1 MKKLYFTLT
10 CIFVFLFS
18 FSQSGL
24 RIAQNS
30 NNQNVG
36 NRLELAQA
44 NSENELENSIN
55 RPELNQSPFD
65 AVKGKKEDESKRDAY
80 SRHYINDDGSY
91 TAIIGAGP
99 MHYFNLNN
107 GWNTPIAEENIQIMV
122 KKLGFDY
129 YEYKM
134 DWQEF
139 KEIQL
144 AFFKS
149 SIVDLEIPTDLAI
162 LGANYEIAKKFKIP
176 SILSGGNFA
185 AEGILPLTWGY
196 HVKSDMKLYKHIVK
210 KYSNIKIKKT
220 PYAGLKE
227 NFINKFI
234 RGIKTYY
241 PLNYVNFNKDKAK
254 QFLIENYGFKEYG
267 GKHQE
272 STITGFLQ
280 TYLMPI
286 KYNIDYRR
294 ATLSSQICTKQI
306 SREQALKILDTKA
319 YDEGKIKKDKLYI
332 CEKWEITEAEFDN
345 YLKLKAKNYK
355 NFPNQEK
362 FISSLFS
369 LYKKIKS

>member
-1 MKKLYFTLT
+1 
-10 CIFVFLFS
+10 
-18 FSQSGL
+18 
-24 RIAQNS
+24 
-30 NNQNVG
+30 
-36 NRLELAQA
+36 
-44 NSENELENSIN
+44 
-55 RPELNQSPFD
+55 
-65 AVKGKKEDESKRDAY
+65 
-80 SRHYINDDGSY
+80 
-91 TAIIGAGP
+91 
-99 MHYFNLNN
+99 LNN

-196 HVKSDMKLYKHIVK
+196 HVKSDMKLYRHIVK
-210 KYSNIKIKKT
+210 NYSKIKIKKT

-234 RGIKTYY
+234 YGTKTYY
-241 PLNYVNFNKDKAK
+241 PLNYINFDKDKARN
-254 QFLIENYGFKEYG
+254 FLIETYGFKEYG

-280 TYLMPI
+280 SYVMPV
-286 KYNIDYRR
+286 KYNMDYRR
-294 ATLSSQICTKQI
+294 ATLSSQICNGQV
-306 SREQALKILDTKA
+306 RRDQALKILETKP
-319 YDEGKIKKDKLYI
+319 YDDEKIIKDKAFI
-332 CEKWEITEAEFDN
+332 CEKWEINENEFDK
-345 YLKLKAKNYK
+345 YLKLPPKTYK

-362 FISSLFS
+362 LISRLFR
-369 LYKKIKS
+369 LYKMFS